1 MTKRTPAYRQA
12 AEQFRPLLRTEEFP
26 VGARFGAV
34 PEIQRRCRVTRGVAY
49 DAARYLE
56 RIGEIQMEQV
66 GGKAPGSLVLPAPD
80 DSDSGQLQMVR
91 DAAREARN
99 ALDGLVTAIERLA
112 DSHRKPGE

>member
-1 MTKRTPAYRQA
+1 MTKRTPAYRVA
-12 AEQFRPLLRTEEFP
+12 AEKFRPLLRTETFP
-26 VGARFGAV
+26 VGSWFGAV
-34 PEIQRRCRVTRGVAY
+34 PEIQRRCNVTRGVAY

-56 RIGEIQMEQV
+56 QIGEIKMEQL

-80 DSDSGQLQMVR
+80 NTDAGQWAMVR

-112 DSHRKPGE
+112 DSTQKPGQ